1 MENKNHKKNKTSMKF
16 PSTSK
21 ILLFSV
27 VLMCFEIVFFCEYA
41 MLKLCDTSAMY
52 ALIGIPA
59 ALAPVALGYLQKAK
73 AENSQGGITYDLA
86 MAQLNTETE
95 NLTDEESPLN
105 NDSEAVG

>member
-1 MENKNHKKNKTSMKF
+1 MKNQNHKKNKISMRF

-21 ILLFSV
+21 ILLFAV

-41 MLKLCDTSAMY
+41 MLKLCDASAMY

-73 AENSQGGITYDLA
+73 TENSQGGITYDLA
-86 MAQLNTETE
+86 MAKLNIETE
-95 NLTDEESPLN
+95 NLTDAESSSN